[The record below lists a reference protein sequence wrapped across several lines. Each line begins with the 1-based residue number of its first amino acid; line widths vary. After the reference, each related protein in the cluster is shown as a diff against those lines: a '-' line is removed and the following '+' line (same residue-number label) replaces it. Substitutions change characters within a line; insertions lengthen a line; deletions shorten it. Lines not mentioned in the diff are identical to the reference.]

1 MKCPRCGYEWE
12 SKIPDPKE
20 CPRCKGRLDYTPGPV
35 GAPKIG
41 KKGGEKVM
49 TSKLTWATAMILIV
63 AVAGVGA
70 WAVLGTPGAPAGT
83 ATINAIVGQGTVFA
97 AGHPAGN
104 ASGIENVYILQH
116 GQGDNENDNLSGNA
130 HLLGTITAT
139 TGSCSIAYETT
150 FDIVVAVQAG
160 TDNMAY
166 VKIDNMKV
174 GLQISGSF
182 TLAEENAGGTTNSH
196 MAQHSWDNSGY
207 GTTSGYLRINAIWD
221 NNGAGYKLLAGESI
235 SLTNIRLWGWK

>member
-1 MKCPRCGYEWE
+1 MKCPRCGYGWE
-12 SKIPDPKE
+12 SKIPNPKE

-49 TSKLTWATAMILIV
+49 TSKLTWATAMIIIV

-83 ATINAIVGQGTVFA
+83 ATVEAIAGQGTVFA
-97 AGHPAGN
+97 GGVPSGTT
-104 ASGIENVYILQH
+104 SGIENVYIITH
-116 GQGDNENDNLSGNA
+116 GAVNENDNLSGSGS
-130 HLLGTITAT
+130 LLGTITT
-139 TGSCSIAYETT
+139 SGGSCTIAYETA
-150 FDIVVAVQAG
+150 FDIVVAVKVG

-166 VKIDNMKV
+166 VSIDNMNV

-182 TLAEENAGGTTNSH
+182 TLAEENAGGTTNSS
-196 MAQHSWDNSGY
+196 MAVHSHENSGY
-207 GTTSGYLRINAIWD
+207 GTTSGWLRINAVWD
-221 NNGAGYKLLAGESI
+221 NNGVGYDLPAGGSI
-235 SLTNIRLWGWK
+235 TLSNIKLWGWK